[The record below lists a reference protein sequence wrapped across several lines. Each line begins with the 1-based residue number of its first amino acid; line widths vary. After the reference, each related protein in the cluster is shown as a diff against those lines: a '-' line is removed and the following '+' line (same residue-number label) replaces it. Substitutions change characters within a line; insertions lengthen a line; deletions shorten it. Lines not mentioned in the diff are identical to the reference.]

1 VNDEEDDGVK
11 REEEAR
17 GTEEEKEDEDEEG
30 DEDGRADEDGN
41 RKRDENDV
49 LSVGVA
55 LLRSEEVVSNLAKS
69 RNALAK
75 KRY

>member
-1 VNDEEDDGVK
+1 MASRIAQLCVI
-11 REEEAR
+11 
-17 GTEEEKEDEDEEG
+17 
-30 DEDGRADEDGN
+30 
-41 RKRDENDV
+41 DV